1 MKTYKFKAKIEAAG
15 GGAFISFPYDV
26 EQEFGTKGRVP
37 VQAKFDGVAYRG
49 SLLRCGQPRHMLG
62 LLKSIREQIGKGPGD
77 TVDVEMWRDEEL
89 RKVEVPPQLQQAI
102 KKAKLAPFFEGLS
115 YTHQREYCRWIA
127 EAKKEETRA
136 RRVEQAVE
144 MMKKKI
150 RTPEA

>member
-1 MKTYKFKAKIEAAG
+1 MKTYKFKAKIEAEG